1 MHFTATSYF
10 SPDELSRFLE
20 LAAALKRGRITGNL
34 QGKSLAMLFFDPSLR
49 TQTSFAVAMQQLG
62 GHSVTLNVG
71 HGVWDIETEDGVV
84 MDGDQA
90 EHVRE
95 AAPVLS
101 RYFDALAIR
110 AFPSGRSWKVD
121 STDPVLAG
129 FGRHA
134 TVPVINLESSLWH
147 PCQALGDALTWDE
160 LGLKQGS
167 KLVLAWAYHPRALPL
182 AVPRSVALMA
192 VQRGLSLTVL
202 RPAEFAL
209 DEELG
214 NMMKGIAAHTGASID
229 ESDDWGALEGAR
241 VVYAKSWRSLVAYQD
256 PEKEQK
262 IRDGYRHWQV
272 TEEFMARTPAASFMH
287 CLPVRRNVVVSD
299 QVLDSPRSVVVD
311 QAENRLH
318 VQKALLLHLLGG
330 SQQKLGSNQTWG
342 V

>member
-1 MHFTATSYF
+1 
-10 SPDELSRFLE
+10 
-20 LAAALKRGRITGNL
+20 
-34 QGKSLAMLFFDPSLR
+34 
-49 TQTSFAVAMQQLG
+49 
-62 GHSVTLNVG
+62 
-71 HGVWDIETEDGVV
+71 
-84 MDGDQA
+84 MDGDRA

-110 AFPSGRSWKVD
+110 AFPAGRSWQVD
-121 STDPVLAG
+121 STDPVLSG

-160 LGLKQGS
+160 LGMNRGS
-167 KLVLAWAYHPRALPL
+167 RLVLTWAYHPRALPL

-192 VQRGLSLTVL
+192 VQRGLNLTVL
-202 RPAEFAL
+202 RPPEFGL
-209 DEELG
+209 DAELG
-214 NMMKGIAAHTGASID
+214 TMMTGIAARTGASIQ

-241 VVYAKSWRSLVAYQD
+241 VVYAKSWRSLMAYQD

-262 IRDGYRHWQV
+262 IRDQYRHWQV
-272 TEEFMARTPAASFMH
+272 TEDFMARTAAASFMH
-287 CLPVRRNVVVSD
+287 CLPVRRNMVVSD

-318 VQKALLLHLLGG
+318 VQKALLLHLLGEQHGG
-330 SQQKLGSNQTWG
+330 SLP
-342 V
+342 